1 MPEARDRI
9 ERPVDYSAAFLT
21 RRSNGILLD
30 EPTTTA
36 QFNLFG
42 SPVQRLPSE
51 TTTGIGSIG
60 SQGSM
65 TGRGGF
71 TRGNF
76 GIRRTGGGRRG
87 QSQFRTP
94 QGRENMSL
102 GVTRRGRARASASV
116 LPSWYPRTPLR
127 DVSTVVRAIERR
139 RARMGEGV
147 GRDIETPT
155 PQQLGVLDSLVPPL
169 SGAQLEH
176 NYSMVTPGPS
186 VGFKRPWPPS
196 TAKVHQILLDITREN
211 TGEEDA
217 LTPQKKLLNSIDKVE
232 KVVMEEIQK
241 MKSTPS
247 ARRAEREKRVRTLM
261 SMR

>member
-9 ERPVDYSAAFLT
+9 ERPVDYPAAFLN
-21 RRSNGILLD
+21 RRSNGILID
-30 EPTTTA
+30 EPAATHHH
-36 QFNLFG
+36 LFG
-42 SPVQRLPSE
+42 SPVQRVPSE
-51 TTTGIGSIG
+51 ATGLGSIG
-60 SQGSM
+60 QGSLM
-65 TGRGGF
+65 GRDGLV
-71 TRGNF
+71 RGNF
-76 GIRRTGGGRRG
+76 GIRRTAGGGRRG
-87 QSQFRTP
+87 QIQFRSP
-94 QGRENMSL
+94 QGRENTSL
-102 GVTRRGRARASASV
+102 GVTRRGRARASTSV

-127 DVSTVVRAIERR
+127 DVSAVVRAIERR

-155 PQQLGVLDSLVPPL
+155 PQQLGVLDSLVPL

-176 NYSMVTPGPS
+176 DYSMVTPGPS

-247 ARRAEREKRVRTLM
+247 AKRAEREKRVRTLM

>member
-9 ERPVDYSAAFLT
+9 ERPVDYSAAFLS

-30 EPTTTA
+30 EPAATNL
-36 QFNLFG
+36 NLFG

-51 TTTGIGSIG
+51 SAIG
-60 SQGSM
+60 QGSM
-65 TGRGGF
+65 MMGRGGLV
-71 TRGNF
+71 RGNF

-87 QSQFRTP
+87 QTQFRTP
-94 QGRENMSL
+94 QGRENVSL
-102 GVTRRGRARASASV
+102 GVARRGRARASNSV

-127 DVSTVVRAIERR
+127 DVSAVVRAIERR

-155 PQQLGVLDSLVPPL
+155 PQQLGVLDTLVPL

-196 TAKVHQILLDITREN
+196 AAKVHQILLDITREN
-211 TGEEDA
+211 SGEEDA

-247 ARRAEREKRVRTLM
+247 AKRAEREKRVRTLM

>member
-9 ERPVDYSAAFLT
+9 ERPVDYSVAFLN

-30 EPTTTA
+30 EPAT
-36 QFNLFG
+36 QPNLFG
-42 SPVQRLPSE
+42 SPVQRVPSE
-51 TTTGIGSIG
+51 ATGNTGLGFIG
-60 SQGSM
+60 QGSM
-65 TGRGGF
+65 TGRGGLV
-71 TRGNF
+71 RGNF
-76 GIRRTGGGRRG
+76 GIRRTGGRRG
-87 QSQFRTP
+87 QTQFRSP
-94 QGRENMSL
+94 QGRENTSL
-102 GVTRRGRARASASV
+102 GVTRRGRARASTSV

-127 DVSTVVRAIERR
+127 DVSAVVRAIERR

-155 PQQLGVLDSLVPPL
+155 PQQLGVLDSLVPL

-196 TAKVHQILLDITREN
+196 AAKVHQILLDITREN

-247 ARRAEREKRVRTLM
+247 AKRAEREKRVRTLM